1 MKIGFL
7 GLGKLGLP
15 CALAI
20 ESKGHEV
27 KGYELDPKVAGYI
40 KNRKIP
46 YREEGAEELL
56 AKTKIEVVDHVERVV
71 SWADITFIAVQ
82 TPHDEK
88 YEGITR
94 LPDERIDFDYNA
106 LVKAI
111 GMCDTAGKAMEEKPI
126 VSVISTVLPGTMD
139 RLVFPEFKN
148 IRIVYNPFFIAM
160 GTTVYD
166 FLNPE
171 FVLLGVDD
179 AIAAER
185 VTRFYEGIYKDSKTP
200 VPLAA
205 VSVRTAE
212 AVKVL
217 YNTYITQKIVFANAA
232 MELCHYTG
240 ADVDDVID
248 TLSLGYRRITSA
260 SYMRAGMGDGGGC
273 HPRDNIALSAISR
286 KYNISYDWWE
296 SLMLAREKQTEW
308 LAEILFSHHK
318 LTAFPIVILGKSFK
332 PETNLTVGSPSIL
345 LYNLFLESTNIHA
358 KCISMYDP
366 HVDGSFHKDYRVS
379 HETMLIMDSDPK
391 IWFIGTKHEIFKT
404 IQFPKGSII
413 FDPFRYILDQNDV
426 TVIRIGEGK

>member
-94 LPDERIDFDYNA
+94 LPDERIDFDYDA

-111 GMCDTAGKAMEEKPI
+111 GMCDTAGKAMEEKPV

-160 GTTVYD
+160 GTTIFD

-179 AIAAER
+179 PKAALIVE
-185 VTRFYEGIYKDSKTP
+185 RFYMETLGAKKQANYHEGPDHNHPPIYNCS
-200 VPLAA
+200 
-205 VSVRTAE
+205 VSSAE
-212 AVKVL
+212 AIKVL
-217 YNTYITQKIVFANAA
+217 YNTYITQKIVWANAA
-232 MELCHYTG
+232 MELCYYTG
-240 ADVDDVID
+240 ADVDEV
-248 TLSLGYRRITSA
+248 TLGVMMGHRRITSGL
-260 SYMRAGMGDGGGC
+260 YTKAGMGDGGGC
-273 HPRDNIALSAISR
+273 HPRDNIALSAIAR
-286 KYNISYDWWE
+286 DKGILYDWWE
-296 SLMLAREKQTEW
+296 SLMLARESQTDFMAV
-308 LAEILFSHHK
+308 LCQAAMTTMGTNQI
-318 LTAFPIVILGKSFK
+318 TILGKSFK
-332 PETNLTVGSPSIL
+332 PKQIL
-345 LYNLFLESTNIHA
+345 
-358 KCISMYDP
+358 P
-366 HVDGSFHKDYRVS
+366 
-379 HETMLIMDSDPK
+379 
-391 IWFIGTKHEIFKT
+391 
-404 IQFPKGSII
+404 
-413 FDPFRYILDQNDV
+413 LDHHQYC
-426 TVIRIGEGK
+426 